1 MAAGNITAA
10 ADAMESGLARGLSL
24 VISFLAQL
32 LHLSGI
38 EAKLKEFP
46 QFEFD
51 DRMYDRAEIG
61 KFKAEA
67 SGVQRLIDD
76 ALKKIE
82 QRTPNP
88 FKRANEMILL

>member
-10 ADAMESGLARGLSL
+10 ADAMESGLARGPSL
-24 VISFLAQL
+24 VIGFLAHL

-46 QFEFD
+46 QVEFD

-67 SGVQRLIDD
+67 SGVHRLIDD

-82 QRTPNP
+82 QRTTKPVQ
-88 FKRANEMILL
+88 KGE